1 MKYFAVRN
9 VNIDGTLHKAGE
21 ELVGVSEARC
31 QHLLGRFVTT
41 DEALKERKQ
50 AESVGADESDDSLD
64 SMTVPQLKTMAEELE
79 IDLPSGANKAAII
92 QAIEA
97 AAE

>member
-21 ELVGVSEARC
+21 ELVGVPESRC
-31 QHLLGRFVTT
+31 EHLLGRFVTT

-92 QAIEA
+92 EAIES